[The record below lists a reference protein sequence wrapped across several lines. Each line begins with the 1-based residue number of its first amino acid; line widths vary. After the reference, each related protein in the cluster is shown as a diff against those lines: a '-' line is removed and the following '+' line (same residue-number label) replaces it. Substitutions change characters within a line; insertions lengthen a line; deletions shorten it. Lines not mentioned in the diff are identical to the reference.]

1 MKGYYLGFPMKRAKN
16 SESETH
22 EEKKIR
28 LLLWLYQPF
37 FGVTLY
43 IAENLTVTSEQEISL
58 RKLSSIFVPAR
69 ISWLTFVKKQS
80 PAWTNLLTL
89 DSPHL
94 SSLASICFL
103 WSHSTEWSCLHPTN
117 HNTVTLEPD
126 KMHRHS
132 SSSIYVQC
140 TNWIELDIK
149 KIPKIVPALN
159 ILQPDCPY

>member
-1 MKGYYLGFPMKRAKN
+1 MWKRK
-16 SESETH
+16 SD
-22 EEKKIR
+22 I
-28 LLLWLYQPF
+28 

-43 IAENLTVTSEQEISL
+43 IAENLTVTSQQEISL

-117 HNTVTLEPD
+117 QYTVTIEHTTLHTTLHYTRTRQNAPSLFLFNIYTMHQLD
-126 KMHRHS
+126 WIGYKKM
-132 SSSIYVQC
+132 
-140 TNWIELDIK
+140 
-149 KIPKIVPALN
+149 PKIVPALN
-159 ILQPDCPY
+159 ILQPDCPCSISITSNTS

>member
-43 IAENLTVTSEQEISL
+43 IAENLTVTSQQEISL

-103 WSHSTEWSCLHPTN
+103 WSHSTEWSSAFIVLYH
-117 HNTVTLEPD
+117 HTVAPNSD
-126 KMHRHS
+126 KMHS
-132 SSSIYVQC
+132 LLFCYFFTAQC
-140 TNWIELDIK
+140 TFQWIS
-149 KIPKIVPALN
+149 
-159 ILQPDCPY
+159 